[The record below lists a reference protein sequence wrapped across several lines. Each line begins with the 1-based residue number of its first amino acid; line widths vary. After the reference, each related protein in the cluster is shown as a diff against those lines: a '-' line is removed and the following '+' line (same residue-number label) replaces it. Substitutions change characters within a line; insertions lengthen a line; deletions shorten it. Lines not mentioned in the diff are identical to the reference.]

1 VLILSWAYQ
10 LTLDGV
16 ERTKT
21 IPLSE
26 SITKVSDA
34 SASANV
40 FLLVVF
46 FVAFFVSAFF
56 VSAFFVSAFFVSAF
70 FVSAF
75 FVSVLA
81 LPFVARVFGCGCC
94 FALGL
99 LLGLA
104 TGYADQQH

>member
-1 VLILSWAYQ
+1 MTLVAGLVIQVFFLVLILSWAYQ

-34 SASANV
+34 SASASV

-46 FVAFFVSAFF
+46 FVAFFVS
-56 VSAFFVSAFFVSAF
+56 V
-70 FVSAF
+70 F

-81 LPFVARVFGCGCC
+81 LPFVARVFGCRCC

-104 TGYADQQH
+104 TACADQQH